1 MLATSGWVGTRTEND
16 LGTDQSTETERD
28 FYISPENFDTETG
41 YDRVENYGDYSVELG
56 LTDEDAVQ
64 MKSTIV
70 KGSPYIFNEFCN
82 NTVAFISG
90 SSIQEFYDGNGNT
103 ILGNKG
109 DTITTDHI
117 AFKSFDKEN
126 TKAGNE
132 GSYLR

>member
-1 MLATSGWVGTRTEND
+1 M
-16 LGTDQSTETERD
+16 GTDQSTETERD

-103 ILGNKG
+103 ILGNNG

-117 AFKSFDKEN
+117 AF
-126 TKAGNE
+126 
-132 GSYLR
+132 

>member
-1 MLATSGWVGTRTEND
+1 
-16 LGTDQSTETERD
+16 
-28 FYISPENFDTETG
+28 
-41 YDRVENYGDYSVELG
+41 
-56 LTDEDAVQ
+56 

-117 AFKSFDKEN
+117 SLLIRKIQKQAM
-126 TKAGNE
+126 KAHT
-132 GSYLR
+132 LR